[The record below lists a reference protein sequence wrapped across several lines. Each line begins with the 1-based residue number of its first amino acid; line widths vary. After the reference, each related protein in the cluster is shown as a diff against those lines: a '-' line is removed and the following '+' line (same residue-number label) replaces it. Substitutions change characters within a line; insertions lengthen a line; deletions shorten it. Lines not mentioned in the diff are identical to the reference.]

1 MKKIFQRALSGVLS
15 VLFVGQ
21 VLIYGDGSSQGIA
34 HAETIADIKE
44 SLELSGN
51 ADELKQEYENAS
63 DGLGEVE
70 YFNTS
75 DGISLYS
82 ANTGKPSVAESCGL
96 SISGYV
102 GQYGT
107 YSDLTKVKI
116 LIFDGWDLVYETT
129 ANESGFF
136 TAYADGLGTET
147 NVKIECDGYLPR
159 FYKGMGWGSYWIG
172 SPDEPE
178 MLIPGDTTW
187 NEEQSNQ
194 WSDEQIN
201 SADAAYVEGCIGAYI
216 GDDNYNLSCDW
227 DGDGTI
233 TQADLDNA
241 KAYIEANDQL
251 NISGLAWLDIDG
263 SGIIDGGDI
272 DLMYS
277 FAGLSAEGDLS
288 SLDFNGDGYIDYD
301 DVQYFIDIISE
312 TDISLYNLDLYPDNI
327 LDENDISLL
336 SSQLNLRGRSEN
348 YFEYMDKDENGTI
361 DQSDYNWFADYGNQ
375 YAGSNPENSYKKNI
389 KLTGYCYNPGSFNL
403 HDANLDLNGQTL
415 VIDDCMSFTTDN
427 LSLWS
432 GNEGATLDING
443 GYLDVWNNLVFRT
456 ASQNSGAG
464 QNMYLNGGAVVIGGD
479 FNFGQIGC
487 YDTIWMTDAADY
499 LQIWGNWNYI
509 TLTDMEGKWTA
520 GLIEFLGPIWE
531 VNEQSGPK
539 SVYSS
544 EDHVITFFY
553 EGGKQT
559 ILWDNCETYI
569 DNEDGSFNTER
580 RFNFEGGINFPY
592 GYSEDL
598 YWFRP
603 WWRPYDEP
611 DYTLYR
617 KGWEMGD
624 GVHIATG
631 NYTKTFTDLSVESP
645 GVQSDFVR
653 TYNSTSDEEGSFG
666 IG

>member
-361 DQSDYNWFADYGNQ
+361 DQ
-375 YAGSNPENSYKKNI
+375 
-389 KLTGYCYNPGSFNL
+389 
-403 HDANLDLNGQTL
+403 
-415 VIDDCMSFTTDN
+415 
-427 LSLWS
+427 LSL
-432 GNEGATLDING
+432 I
-443 GYLDVWNNLVFRT
+443 
-456 ASQNSGAG
+456 
-464 QNMYLNGGAVVIGGD
+464 
-479 FNFGQIGC
+479 
-487 YDTIWMTDAADY
+487 
-499 LQIWGNWNYI
+499 
-509 TLTDMEGKWTA
+509 
-520 GLIEFLGPIWE
+520 
-531 VNEQSGPK
+531 
-539 SVYSS
+539 
-544 EDHVITFFY
+544 
-553 EGGKQT
+553 
-559 ILWDNCETYI
+559 
-569 DNEDGSFNTER
+569 
-580 RFNFEGGINFPY
+580 
-592 GYSEDL
+592 
-598 YWFRP
+598 
-603 WWRPYDEP
+603 
-611 DYTLYR
+611 
-617 KGWEMGD
+617 
-624 GVHIATG
+624 HI
-631 NYTKTFTDLSVESP
+631 
-645 GVQSDFVR
+645 
-653 TYNSTSDEEGSFG
+653 
-666 IG
+666 

>member
-389 KLTGYCYNPGSFNL
+389 KLTGYCYNPGVFSL
-403 HDANLDLNGQTL
+403 HDANLDLNGNVL
-415 VIDDCMSFTTDN
+415 EVADCMYFTTDIPA
-427 LSLWS
+427 LWS
-432 GNEGATLDING
+432 GNKGATLDLNG
-443 GYLDVWNNLVFRT
+443 GELYVYNNFVFRT
-456 ASQNSGAG
+456 ASPDGWSGNAG
-464 QNMYLNGGAVVIGGD
+464 MDLLMNGGLLYID
-479 FNFGQIGC
+479 QCFDFGQANC
-487 YDTIWMTDAADY
+487 YDRIIMKNAMDELAVY
-499 LQIWGNWNYI
+499 GNWQYACRY
-509 TLTDMEGKWTA
+509 GR
-520 GLIEFLGPIWE
+520 
-531 VNEQSGPK
+531 
-539 SVYSS
+539 SVDSRT
-544 EDHVITFFY
+544 H
-553 EGGKQT
+553 
-559 ILWDNCETYI
+559 LC
-569 DNEDGSFNTER
+569 
-580 RFNFEGGINFPY
+580 
-592 GYSEDL
+592 
-598 YWFRP
+598 
-603 WWRPYDEP
+603 
-611 DYTLYR
+611 
-617 KGWEMGD
+617 M
-624 GVHIATG
+624 
-631 NYTKTFTDLSVESP
+631 
-645 GVQSDFVR
+645 R
-653 TYNSTSDEEGSFG
+653 TYMAGK
-666 IG
+666 